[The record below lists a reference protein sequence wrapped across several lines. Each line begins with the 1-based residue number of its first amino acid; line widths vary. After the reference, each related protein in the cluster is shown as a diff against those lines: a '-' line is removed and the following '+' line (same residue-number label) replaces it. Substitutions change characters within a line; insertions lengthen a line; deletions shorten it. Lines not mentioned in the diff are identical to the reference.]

1 MSYDAFEPIGFGKE
15 IFKQR
20 YAIHPEETW
29 DDACRRIASF
39 IASAERNGKRLEWEE
54 RFYRE
59 LVSNRFIPGGRIMY
73 GAGRAKAALINCFHK
88 NSPVVTERGVLPIT
102 EVEIGD
108 RVLTHDGTFQKVVNK
123 FDQGVR
129 ESLLNITID
138 RMPKNSLQVT
148 PEHKIMTKR
157 GWVEAQNLTKDDFV
171 SIAGYKDSFEVPTEI
186 NVKDYITLDYDLEDV
201 EGMLHKLNVASGT
214 TKFSNESGRSK
225 YSQQIVPI
233 KSSIPVN
240 EDLFKLLGYYIS
252 EGCAAKTSP
261 VVLFTFSKKETGYVE
276 EVVSLCG
283 SLFGVEAV
291 VRDYKSWV
299 QVVISSNLLNN
310 FLTNFIGSSFDSKI
324 LPWWILNCPEEWR
337 LTLLAYAC
345 RGDSHTDK
353 KTGSTNLVMCNP
365 HVMQQLFFIAQELGL
380 AYSFKTLYK
389 KEERHSTPYGLYI
402 SKVGYRDNIFSQFLD
417 KLGHDVVY
425 HDDPYWRKVLSVEEV
440 PYNDVVWDISVDKN
454 HSLQINGIVAS
465 NCFVIG
471 SDDIDSRE
479 GWAKNLG
486 DMLII
491 SGLGGGVGINFCMS
505 PESRVLTQDLKWVR
519 IDSLKPQDKLI
530 GLDEETDGS
539 KGRHLRSSTVLA
551 CSPTKLPSV
560 SIKTEKG
567 EMLVSETH
575 PILARKIRKNYKK
588 SGQGFNWVMAKDLT
602 SDYELA
608 FATEPWEIEKKD
620 ELLWLGGLLD
630 GEGCLSQR
638 TRRNR
643 VGGGIYNAQL
653 SIGQNIGPVFDGIGK
668 VLDRMGVKYGVYK
681 NSNNSCYQYVIG
693 SKWDAMRVLSSC
705 PTIRLSELKNSV
717 WEGAKI
723 CGKEA
728 NHVRV
733 QSVEFVGEQEL
744 IAIQTSTKTF
754 IAEGFFQ
761 HNSDIRP
768 RGTKIHGTGGE
779 ATGAVSFM
787 ELINNIGEVIK
798 GGGGRRSALMECLNI
813 DHPDIIEFIDKKFVH
828 IDLDLNNSEEVVS
841 FVRKNLQLFDSEVLG
856 LIKEVCAP
864 DAPQQAKQM
873 LSSMVKVFL
882 EKNLRNANVSVV
894 FNDDPEKFF
903 EKVRNKEMHQLKWKG
918 QVISEV
924 RADKLWDK
932 IITNALAGGEPGVLN
947 MYLANKASNI
957 SNVGPLVSTN
967 PCITDDN
974 WIHTLEGPRQV
985 KDLIGK
991 KFTALIDGKPFDS
1004 TDEGFFY
1011 KGEKEVV
1018 LVTLDNGI
1026 ELKCTPDHKILS
1038 VSEDGTEKMI
1048 PVSEIGIGGTV
1059 KLQNQRGSE
1068 WSGKGSFEEGWLL
1081 GSLIGD
1087 GTFGSSNSIE
1097 ESVDYAKLTY
1107 WGEEK
1112 EAMYQQAVGYV
1123 TSNYGD
1129 YNGRF
1134 AKSSTE
1140 NSYNKNLSLQS
1151 APLMRFALGFGI
1163 TRNNKRITETFE
1175 KEASSEAYKG
1185 LLRGLFDADGSV
1197 QGDSISG
1204 HTIRL
1209 SSSDLRN
1216 LKGAHR
1222 LLGRLGVMSKIYPN
1236 RRKERMKL
1244 MPDGKGGMKEYPCKA
1259 QHEIIISKG
1268 NIVLFRDIVGFSEP
1282 AKVTKLDSIISSRK
1296 KSFKIEKFVSK
1307 IKEIVSI
1314 GIEKVYDCT
1323 IPGPHMFD
1331 ANQCGVSNCGEIAM
1345 TPHEVC
1351 DLAHIVLPRFI
1362 RDNGQVDWASL
1373 ADTITA
1379 GIRFLDNVLDVTTY
1393 PTEEIKVKATN
1404 TRRLGLG
1411 ITGLHDALLLM
1422 GLKYSSEEGRDTAAK
1437 IMKFIKNK
1445 SYEESVFLAAERGVY
1460 GFYDHEAIKQSATYR
1475 SLKPSV
1481 RHQIDERG
1489 LRNCAL
1495 NTIAPCGCQ
1504 KPDTMVLTDQ
1514 GLLELGELGDS
1525 SGETWQK
1532 LDNIQ
1537 AVQETSRQDATQ
1549 FFVNGVAKTKII
1561 TLSSG
1566 IELEGTY
1573 NHRYRVLDSDGSY
1586 VWKRVDELKNGDKI
1600 VVRMDGYSKLENQK
1614 LENILEDLHGNT
1626 KVIKFPDEV
1635 TKEFAEFIGI
1645 YFADGSNHDK
1655 GIRIACDASKN
1666 THMRVIE
1673 LSRELFDIEPIIEEV
1688 RNCIYVCLNS
1698 QMLLKLL
1705 AINGL
1710 LKGKSYE
1717 VSIPKNI
1724 RTSSRGSL
1732 WAFIHGYYL
1741 GDGHIEG
1748 SSFRTWDT
1756 VSKKMCQQLLVAL
1769 RSLGVYAKSRILPKD
1784 DEHLGTRDVYRIRE
1798 YSMFSLGKED
1808 AIRYVSRDLQEDYRN
1823 IKNIGEFLA
1832 IDEVDS
1838 IVDSVSMTLDIEVPE
1853 THTYLSN
1860 SVVSHNTNS
1869 IVSGV
1874 SSSAEPIM
1882 GPAYERMWWVG
1893 DEKNSEVVIHP
1904 LFEQFVI
1911 EGKDVSHFEYA
1922 EEIDP
1927 KDHLRMQAA
1936 LQEHI
1941 DNAISKTI
1949 AIPSTYSKKQFS
1961 EDLMEFMPILK
1972 GITVYPIG
1980 SRGESP
1986 IKPLS
1991 IEKAIKVVKERI
2003 GRVGTSQEQENQDC
2017 PNGVCS
2023 LG

>member
-214 TKFSNESGRSK
+214 TKFSNESGRNK

-402 SKVGYRDNIFSQFLD
+402 SKVGCRDNIFSQFLD

-425 HDDPYWRKVLSVEEV
+425 NDDPYWRKVLSVEEV

-723 CGKEA
+723 YGKEA

-856 LIKEVCAP
+856 LIKEVCTP
-864 DAPQQAKQM
+864 DAPQQAKQV

-918 QVISEV
+918 QVVSEI

-932 IITNALAGGEPGVLN
+932 IITNALAGGEPGILN

-967 PCITDDN
+967 P
-974 WIHTLEGPRQV
+974 
-985 KDLIGK
+985 
-991 KFTALIDGKPFDS
+991 
-1004 TDEGFFY
+1004 
-1011 KGEKEVV
+1011 
-1018 LVTLDNGI
+1018 
-1026 ELKCTPDHKILS
+1026 
-1038 VSEDGTEKMI
+1038 
-1048 PVSEIGIGGTV
+1048 
-1059 KLQNQRGSE
+1059 
-1068 WSGKGSFEEGWLL
+1068 
-1081 GSLIGD
+1081 
-1087 GTFGSSNSIE
+1087 
-1097 ESVDYAKLTY
+1097 
-1107 WGEEK
+1107 
-1112 EAMYQQAVGYV
+1112 
-1123 TSNYGD
+1123 
-1129 YNGRF
+1129 
-1134 AKSSTE
+1134 
-1140 NSYNKNLSLQS
+1140 
-1151 APLMRFALGFGI
+1151 
-1163 TRNNKRITETFE
+1163 
-1175 KEASSEAYKG
+1175 
-1185 LLRGLFDADGSV
+1185 
-1197 QGDSISG
+1197 
-1204 HTIRL
+1204 
-1209 SSSDLRN
+1209 
-1216 LKGAHR
+1216 
-1222 LLGRLGVMSKIYPN
+1222 
-1236 RRKERMKL
+1236 
-1244 MPDGKGGMKEYPCKA
+1244 
-1259 QHEIIISKG
+1259 
-1268 NIVLFRDIVGFSEP
+1268 
-1282 AKVTKLDSIISSRK
+1282 
-1296 KSFKIEKFVSK
+1296 
-1307 IKEIVSI
+1307 
-1314 GIEKVYDCT
+1314 
-1323 IPGPHMFD
+1323 
-1331 ANQCGVSNCGEIAM
+1331 CGEIAM

-1495 NTIAPCGCQ
+1495 NTIAPCG
-1504 KPDTMVLTDQ
+1504 
-1514 GLLELGELGDS
+1514 
-1525 SGETWQK
+1525 
-1532 LDNIQ
+1532 
-1537 AVQETSRQDATQ
+1537 
-1549 FFVNGVAKTKII
+1549 
-1561 TLSSG
+1561 
-1566 IELEGTY
+1566 
-1573 NHRYRVLDSDGSY
+1573 
-1586 VWKRVDELKNGDKI
+1586 
-1600 VVRMDGYSKLENQK
+1600 
-1614 LENILEDLHGNT
+1614 
-1626 KVIKFPDEV
+1626 
-1635 TKEFAEFIGI
+1635 
-1645 YFADGSNHDK
+1645 
-1655 GIRIACDASKN
+1655 
-1666 THMRVIE
+1666 
-1673 LSRELFDIEPIIEEV
+1673 
-1688 RNCIYVCLNS
+1688 
-1698 QMLLKLL
+1698 
-1705 AINGL
+1705 
-1710 LKGKSYE
+1710 
-1717 VSIPKNI
+1717 
-1724 RTSSRGSL
+1724 
-1732 WAFIHGYYL
+1732 
-1741 GDGHIEG
+1741 
-1748 SSFRTWDT
+1748 
-1756 VSKKMCQQLLVAL
+1756 
-1769 RSLGVYAKSRILPKD
+1769 
-1784 DEHLGTRDVYRIRE
+1784 
-1798 YSMFSLGKED
+1798 
-1808 AIRYVSRDLQEDYRN
+1808 
-1823 IKNIGEFLA
+1823 
-1832 IDEVDS
+1832 
-1838 IVDSVSMTLDIEVPE
+1838 
-1853 THTYLSN
+1853 
-1860 SVVSHNTNS
+1860 TNS

>member
-1 MSYDAFEPIGFGKE
+1 MSYDAFEPVGFGKD

-29 DDACRRIASF
+29 EDACRRIASF

-54 RFYRE
+54 RFYKE

-233 KSSIPVN
+233 KNSIPVN

-491 SGLGGGVGINFCMS
+491 SGLGGGVGINF
-505 PESRVLTQDLKWVR
+505 
-519 IDSLKPQDKLI
+519 
-530 GLDEETDGS
+530 
-539 KGRHLRSSTVLA
+539 
-551 CSPTKLPSV
+551 
-560 SIKTEKG
+560 
-567 EMLVSETH
+567 
-575 PILARKIRKNYKK
+575 
-588 SGQGFNWVMAKDLT
+588 
-602 SDYELA
+602 
-608 FATEPWEIEKKD
+608 
-620 ELLWLGGLLD
+620 
-630 GEGCLSQR
+630 
-638 TRRNR
+638 
-643 VGGGIYNAQL
+643 
-653 SIGQNIGPVFDGIGK
+653 
-668 VLDRMGVKYGVYK
+668 
-681 NSNNSCYQYVIG
+681 
-693 SKWDAMRVLSSC
+693 
-705 PTIRLSELKNSV
+705 
-717 WEGAKI
+717 
-723 CGKEA
+723 
-728 NHVRV
+728 
-733 QSVEFVGEQEL
+733 
-744 IAIQTSTKTF
+744 
-754 IAEGFFQ
+754 
-761 HNSDIRP
+761 SDIRP

-828 IDLDLNNSEEVVS
+828 IDLDLNNSEEVIS
-841 FVRKNLQLFDSEVLG
+841 FVRKNLQLFDSAVLG
-856 LIKEVCAP
+856 LIKEVCSPEAP
-864 DAPQQAKQM
+864 PQAKQM

-957 SNVGPLVSTN
+957 PNVGPLVSTN

-1393 PTEEIKVKATN
+1393 PTEEIRVKATN

-1422 GLKYSSEEGRDTAAK
+1422 GLKYSSQEGRDAAAK
-1437 IMKFIKNK
+1437 IMKFVKNK

-1460 GFYDHEAIKQSATYR
+1460 GFYDHEAIKQSATYK

-1949 AIPSTYSKKQFS
+1949 AIPSTYTKKQFS
-1961 EDLMEFMPILK
+1961 EDLMEFLPLLK

-1991 IEKAIKVVKERI
+1991 IEKAVKVVKDKM